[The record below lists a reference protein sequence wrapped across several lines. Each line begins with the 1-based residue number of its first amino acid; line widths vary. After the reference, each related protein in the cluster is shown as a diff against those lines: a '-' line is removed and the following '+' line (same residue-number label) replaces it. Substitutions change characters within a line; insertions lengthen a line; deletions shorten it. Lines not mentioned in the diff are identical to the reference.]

1 MISLIDVANYID
13 EKNMPVGHGL
23 KLLKEMPKL
32 FGEKTEIFPL
42 HFLLFNKYLGR

>member
-32 FGEKTEIFPL
+32 FGEKTEIL
-42 HFLLFNKYLGR
+42 AARISRSWR